1 MPALHERAAYVVES
15 GTSLRKSKVKGRGQE
30 CPRYTNDPVTLS
42 RAEPLS
48 GKAKSKVAGRNAR
61 ATRASVYVVESG
73 ASQEKQS
80 QRPRAGMPAL
90 HERAA
95 YVVES
100 GTSLRKSKV
109 KGRGRNARATRTSR
123 LRCRERNLSQE
134 KQSQR
139 PRAGMPALHERSAYV
154 GRNVP
159 LCLLR
164 VRSMLDHIR
173 RTYETRN
180 LYSFNLVS
188 VGVLA
193 DEKPSCNGGSADHS
207 AAVEESDRRG

>member
-30 CPRYTNDPVTLS
+30 CPRYTNEPLTLS

-48 GKAKSKVAGRNAR
+48 GKAKSKAA
-61 ATRASVYVVESG
+61 
-73 ASQEKQS
+73 
-80 QRPRAGMPAL
+80 AGMPAL